1 MENNPGAYFNIGRGK
16 QNQRAVV
23 TSSYKRP
30 PRAKNTSLQRRAL
43 DIKER
48 ELDSNKEKAK
58 ETKRAALLKKAAEAS
73 AETGF
78 ANQSLVQQ
86 SMVLRDS
93 LDKTLNN
100 TDEDGDGIEWQKEVF
115 RKTLE
120 LEAFNKKY
128 APVDT
133 EFTKALTADQNK
145 KNVSE
150 TVQHYGDPDYAM
162 SYKPVNWNDPDDVAA
177 FNADLYNQV
186 KVEDR
191 VEPNDLLTEGANFQN
206 KILNVLKNNGM
217 VKYTEVFNDDG
228 TVKEIRET
236 VSPEGMELANEM
248 YANNA
253 SLINMYNNTPESR
266 YPTYKDFTST
276 FNLGERVKQKAYT
289 SDKDKTA
296 TQIQTESNASLV
308 KVKAQDIQKNI
319 AGAVEALITTNNT
332 GTGITRVERVGN
344 ILELYHSDKVKMK
357 GTDTY
362 ESVERKDPV
371 IIDLGGPDGG
381 YSQITEILLKKYG
394 LNKSDLSLVGD
405 PPKVYE
411 TQFNNERVA
420 GDAKTISE
428 GNKEN
433 LIEKI
438 KEIYPDHTLT
448 FDEYNYG
455 DELNIKSFTA
465 TTSDGKSDTYGMPTK
480 DDSPTLQKRKYQ
492 KIFNYLKNSPVYPQE
507 EMVYQFDT
515 PDEFNGRGYYN
526 LKVTNGAK
534 AGEEIDINKLYD
546 TYKEKLPKGKTEES
560 YTFGKWLS
568 EQPQKYIPV
577 KGEPPAEE
585 ENPAEEF
592 WKGKMEKKDNGE

>member
-162 SYKPVNWNDPDDVAA
+162 SYKPVNWNDPEDVAA

-206 KILNVLKNNGM
+206 KILNVLKNNGE

-236 VSPEGMELANEM
+236 VSPEGIERANQM

-253 SLINMYNNTPESR
+253 SLRNMYDNTPKSG
-266 YPTYKDFTST
+266 YQNYQDFTST
-276 FNLGERVKQKAYT
+276 FNLGEQVKQKGYAP
-289 SDKDKTA
+289 KGNTA
-296 TQIQTESNASLV
+296 AQKQTKSNASLV

-319 AGAVEALITTNNT
+319 AGAVEALITTNES